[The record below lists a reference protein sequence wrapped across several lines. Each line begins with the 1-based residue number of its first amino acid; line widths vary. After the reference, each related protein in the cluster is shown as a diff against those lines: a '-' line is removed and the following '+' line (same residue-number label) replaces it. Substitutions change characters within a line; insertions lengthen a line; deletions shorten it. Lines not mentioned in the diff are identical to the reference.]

1 MTAEQ
6 LNTVLLSLLSVMAT
20 VAGIL
25 FWRIINKMDAKIDGW
40 LQEHL
45 GCRERQIR
53 EFVRA
58 NDFEAWKASRNELWK
73 RINRHSHD
81 DKGRVVITDE

>member
-6 LNTVLLSLLSVMAT
+6 LNTVLISLLGIMAT

-25 FWRIINKMDAKIDGW
+25 FWRMITKMDGKIDGW
-40 LQEHL
+40 FQEHL
-45 GCRERQIR
+45 ECRERQLK
-53 EFVRA
+53 EFVRSQ
-58 NDFEAWKASRNELWK
+58 DFETWKVSRNELWK

-81 DKGRVVITDE
+81 DKGRVVITEE

>member
-6 LNTVLLSLLSVMAT
+6 LNTLLLSLLGILGT

-25 FWRIINKMDAKIDGW
+25 FWRMITKMDSKIDGW
-40 LQEHL
+40 FQEHL
-45 GCRERQIR
+45 ECRERQLK
-53 EFVRA
+53 EFVKDK
-58 NDFEAWKASRNELWK
+58 DFQDWKGSRNELWK

-81 DKGRVVITDE
+81 EQGRVVITEE